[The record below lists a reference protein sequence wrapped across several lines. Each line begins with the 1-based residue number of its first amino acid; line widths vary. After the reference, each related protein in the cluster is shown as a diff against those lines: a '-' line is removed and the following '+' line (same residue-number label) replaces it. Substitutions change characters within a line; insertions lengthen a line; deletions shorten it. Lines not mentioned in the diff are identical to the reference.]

1 VPPPSAT
8 TGQAQTPQPSA
19 STSQA
24 KGAKTPRRQPAAGR
38 KKAEASK
45 EAQAQ
50 ILNPPALLSPISPKP
65 TKGKALGP
73 AEQLREI
80 SDEVSPSS
88 AAFHMTT
95 WFKKTDVVKLKAE
108 ILTVVKS
115 SEESYESHHQV
126 IFIKSYTKDKKKRSE
141 QDELF
146 HRALVCP
153 GPDLLVCGTSIYH
166 FSIVFIFISPIS

>member
-1 VPPPSAT
+1 LTPDYADGQHKSST

-19 STSQA
+19 LTNQA

-38 KKAEASK
+38 KKAGASK

-50 ILNPPALLSPISPKP
+50 ILNHLALLSPISPKP

-95 WFKKTDVVKLKAE
+95 
-108 ILTVVKS
+108 
-115 SEESYESHHQV
+115 
-126 IFIKSYTKDKKKRSE
+126 
-141 QDELF
+141 
-146 HRALVCP
+146 
-153 GPDLLVCGTSIYH
+153 
-166 FSIVFIFISPIS
+166 